1 MRYNFSMQQID
12 FNWKMY
18 EEEMGGFIMTKSR
31 MKLMF
36 LLTMLVS
43 VFMLFGCVKKK
54 TDNTTATVETPT
66 PTPTEVETPEETPTP
81 TPTVTVTATPTP
93 KETVVSAVE
102 VEDTEYDNNRNDD
115 GYTASSGNS
124 GTSGSNNNSN
134 NNNNGN
140 GSSNTGSSALVFSDD
155 YVDRSE
161 LSDDQVGYG
170 SGTVPEASGPFS
182 PGEGNQALI
191 SASVYVRSGPGRTS
205 EIIGS
210 LREGDVV
217 IVLGNEN
224 GWLKINYGDKVGY
237 FYQEYAALD
246 W

>member
-1 MRYNFSMQQID
+1 MS
-12 FNWKMY
+12 
-18 EEEMGGFIMTKSR
+18 KSG

-36 LLTMLVS
+36 LLMMLVS
-43 VFMLFGCVKKK
+43 VSMLFGCVKKK

-66 PTPTEVETPEETPTP
+66 PTPTEVEIPEETQTP
-81 TPTVTVTATPTP
+81 TPTVTVTATPTETP
-93 KETVVSAVE
+93 TPTETVVSAVE

-134 NNNNGN
+134 NNNSSNNNNGN
-140 GSSNTGSSALVFSDD
+140 GSSNTGNSTLVFSDD

-170 SGTVPEASGPFS
+170 SGTVPEASGPLS

-191 SASVYVRSGPGRTS
+191 SAAVYVRSGPGRTN